1 MRFAL
6 SSEQEQFGAS
16 LDKLLT
22 DADTPSVIRSW
33 SEDDT
38 GPGLALWRDLA
49 EVGVFGLLVPERF
62 DGMDAGPVELVVA
75 CERLG
80 YHAVPGPLVESVA
93 AVPVLLAGLDDQS
106 AAQRYLPRLC
116 SGELPATLSLDPHV
130 PFALDADV
138 AGLVL
143 RVDGSVVHE
152 SDPATGPLASVDRAR
167 RLFTTSAGRALGT
180 GPAYRAFDYSALA
193 SAAQLYGA
201 GKWLLDTANEHVK
214 RRKQYGRE
222 IGRFQAVKHLMA
234 DVVTGLEL
242 AQPLLYGAAIA
253 VAGEQDAARDV
264 SAAKVAAADA
274 AYLAARTCLQLH
286 GAVGYTAEHD
296 LGLWLTKVRA
306 LLGAWGTQAHHR
318 ERVAAGL
325 GMLQEQ
331 GSGS

>member
-6 SSEQEQFGAS
+6 STEQEQFGAS

-22 DADTPSVIRSW
+22 DAGTPAVIRSW
-33 SEDDT
+33 GGGET

-62 DGMDAGPVELVVA
+62 DGVGAGPVELVVA
-75 CERLG
+75 FERLG
-80 YHAVPGPLVESVA
+80 YHAVPGPLVESA
-93 AVPVLLAGLDDQS
+93 AVVPVLLEQLEPE
-106 AAQRYLPRLC
+106 RFLPRLC
-116 SGELPATLSLDPHV
+116 SGELLATLSQDPHV
-130 PFALDADV
+130 PFAVDADV

-143 RVDGSVVHE
+143 RVDGPVVHE
-152 SDPATGPLASVDRAR
+152 AGPASGPMSSVDRTR
-167 RLFTTSAGRALGT
+167 RLFTTSAGHALGA
-180 GPAYRAFDYSALA
+180 GPAQRAFDFGALA
-193 SAAQLYGA
+193 CAAQLCGA
-201 GKWLLDTANEHVK
+201 GRWLLDAAVEHVGQ
-214 RRKQYGRE
+214 RRQYGRE
-222 IGRFQAVKHLMA
+222 LGRFQAVKHLLA

-242 AQPLLYGAAIA
+242 AQPLLRGAALA
-253 VAGEQDAARDV
+253 LAGGEDAARDV

-296 LGLWLTKVRA
+296 MGLWLTKVRA

-325 GMLQEQ
+325 GMV
-331 GSGS
+331 GSSS